1 MQTRTSDSTLVPPPP
16 PRTASMVRPAMALLA
31 GLGITAL
38 IVGPGIIMATLGML
52 RGVADP
58 RAFRP
63 STTNLV
69 VYLVINAVG
78 AFTGGIA
85 TARIAFGRSFYTVFL
100 LALVLLMSGVVTVL
114 RGPDA
119 APAAPRWYPMAQ
131 ALTVFA
137 AALLGGWLERRRQ
150 ERRARR

>member
-1 MQTRTSDSTLVPPPP
+1 
-16 PRTASMVRPAMALLA
+16 MVRPAMALLA

-58 RAFRP
+58 LAFRP
-63 STTNLV
+63 STANLV
-69 VYLVINAVG
+69 VYLVINALG
-78 AFTGGIA
+78 AFIGGTA

-100 LALVLLMSGVVTVL
+100 LALVLLMSGLVIVVRAKDPTQA
-114 RGPDA
+114 GPY
-119 APAAPRWYPMAQ
+119 WYTLGQ
-131 ALTVFA
+131 ALTVFT

-150 ERRARR
+150 QSR